1 MKKKLVTMLL
11 AGATVAS
18 IAFTGCSSKSAET
31 TTQATTEA
39 TSQTT
44 STDESVTDPTATQD
58 GSDSASAGSYLDPKG
73 EVTLGKYL
81 GVEVAKEKVEV
92 TDEEVAT
99 DIQNEIENST
109 YYEEVTDHDTVQN
122 DDVVN
127 IDYVGSIDGEEFE
140 GGADSGYDLDIANS
154 TFIDGFAE
162 GVIGMK
168 VGEKKDV
175 VVTFPDPYVNN
186 EDLSGKEAVFAVTLN
201 KIEKEV
207 TPEFNDEY
215 VQENSEYSTVEEYKA
230 ARKEEMLAEKEETAA
245 TNWEQ
250 AVLQNVIDGSTFT
263 NLSDADIE
271 SYVAEM
277 TSYYE
282 SMAESYGIDFATFLM
297 YFMGTDEATFKEQAK
312 TQGDFV
318 VKQNLVLKKIIETEN
333 LTVSDEE
340 YATGLA
346 EYAAQYGY
354 EDTAEFENTV
364 GKESVQEALVYDKAY
379 NLIISSAVATEAAA
393 STVSE

>member
-1 MKKKLVTMLL
+1 M
-11 AGATVAS
+11 
-18 IAFTGCSSKSAET
+18 
-31 TTQATTEA
+31 
-39 TSQTT
+39 
-44 STDESVTDPTATQD
+44 
-58 GSDSASAGSYLDPKG
+58 
-73 EVTLGKYL
+73 TLGKYL

-140 GGADSGYDLDIANS
+140 GGSDSGYDLDIANS

-364 GKESVQEALVYDKAY
+364 GKESVQDALVYDKAY

>member
-1 MKKKLVTMLL
+1 M
-11 AGATVAS
+11 
-18 IAFTGCSSKSAET
+18 
-31 TTQATTEA
+31 
-39 TSQTT
+39 
-44 STDESVTDPTATQD
+44 
-58 GSDSASAGSYLDPKG
+58 
-73 EVTLGKYL
+73 
-81 GVEVAKEKVEV
+81 
-92 TDEEVAT
+92 
-99 DIQNEIENST
+99 
-109 YYEEVTDHDTVQN
+109 
-122 DDVVN
+122 
-127 IDYVGSIDGEEFE
+127 
-140 GGADSGYDLDIANS
+140 
-154 TFIDGFAE
+154 
-162 GVIGMK
+162 
-168 VGEKKDV
+168 
-175 VVTFPDPYVNN
+175 NN

-207 TPEFNDEY
+207 TPELNDEY

-297 YFMGTDEATFKEQAK
+297 YFMGTDEETFKEQAK

-333 LTVSDEE
+333 LTISDEE

-364 GKESVQEALVYDKAY
+364 GKESVQDALVYDKAY
-379 NLIISSAVATEAAA
+379 NLIISSVVATEAAA